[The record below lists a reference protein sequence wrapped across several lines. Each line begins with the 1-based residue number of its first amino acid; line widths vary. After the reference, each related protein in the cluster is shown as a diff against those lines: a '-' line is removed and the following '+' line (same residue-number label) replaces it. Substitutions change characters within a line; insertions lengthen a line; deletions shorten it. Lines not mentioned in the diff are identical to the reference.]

1 MNVSADSYSLKNCP
15 LNTELYIAR
24 HLIQK
29 HSHNFSR
36 PIIRI
41 SILSVVLGLAVMLLS
56 VSIVTGFKREIREK
70 VTGFAGHIQ
79 ITKFDSNSSFETS
92 PILYSDS
99 LKENL
104 GQLDGVRHVQSVATK
119 SGIMQAEDD
128 MLGVVIKGVSTD
140 FDTTFFASNLL
151 EGHFPKLSKSKRSD
165 EIIISKKIAD
175 QLRLALSDTVRV
187 YFLNNTETN
196 ARGRRLIVSGIYET
210 SLEEF
215 DESFVLADQQHVQSL
230 NNWTEDQVSTVE
242 IFVDDFDRMQEIT
255 DLVYSKL
262 DYNLTAS
269 NAKDNYPQIFDWLAL
284 QDINVVVILV
294 LMLLISSVSMISTLL
309 VLILERTTTIGVLK
323 ALGAQ
328 NVSIRK
334 IFLYQAAYIIVRG
347 LFWGNLIGI
356 GLAFLQKYFGLIK
369 LDQANYYMS
378 EVPINLAVLPLV
390 GVNVLSLIIIL
401 LFLLVPSFVVSKI
414 NPVSA
419 IRYE

>member
-1 MNVSADSYSLKNCP
+1 M
-15 LNTELYIAR
+15 NTELYIAR

-56 VSIVTGFKREIREK
+56 VSIVTGFKNEVRNK

-79 ITKFDSNSSFETS
+79 ISKYDSNSSFETP
-92 PILYSDS
+92 PIVFSDS
-99 LKENL
+99 LKQGLE
-104 GQLDGVRHVQSVATK
+104 QLEGVKHVQSVATK
-119 SGIMQAEDD
+119 SGIMQAKED
-128 MLGVVIKGVSTD
+128 MLGIVLKGVTAD
-140 FDTTFFASNLL
+140 FDTTFFTKHIL
-151 EGHFPKLSKSKRSD
+151 EGHFPKLGLSKRSD
-165 EIIISKKIAD
+165 DILISKSIAD
-175 QLRLALSDTVRV
+175 QLQLVLKDTVRV
-187 YFLNNTETN
+187 YFLNNTEIK
-196 ARGRRLIVSGIYET
+196 ARGRRLFVSGIYET

-215 DESFVLADQQHVQSL
+215 DESFVVADQRHVQRL
-230 NNWTEDQVSTVE
+230 NNWTKEQVSGIEV
-242 IFVDDFDRMQEIT
+242 FVDDFDQMEAITEII
-255 DLVYSKL
+255 YAKL

-269 NAKDNYPQIFDWLAL
+269 NAKDLYPQIFDWLAL
-284 QDINVVVILV
+284 QDINVVVILA

-309 VLILERTTTIGVLK
+309 VLILERTTTIGILK
-323 ALGAQ
+323 ALGTQ

-347 LFWGNLIGI
+347 LFWGNFVGI
-356 GLAFLQKYFGLIK
+356 GLAVLQKYFGIIK

-378 EVPINLAVLPLV
+378 EVPINLDLLPLL

-401 LFLLVPSFVVSKI
+401 LFLLIPSFVASKI

>member
-1 MNVSADSYSLKNCP
+1 

-29 HSHNFSR
+29 QSHNFSR

-56 VSIVTGFKREIREK
+56 VSIVTGFKKEVREK

-79 ITKFDSNSSFETS
+79 ISKYDSNSSFETL
-92 PILYSDS
+92 PIVFSDS
-99 LKENL
+99 LRQGLEEIK
-104 GQLDGVRHVQSVATK
+104 GIKHVQSVATK
-119 SGIMQAEDD
+119 AGIMQAKEDI
-128 MLGVVIKGVSTD
+128 LGIVLKGVGDD
-140 FDTTFFASNLL
+140 FDATFFAQNLL
-151 EGHFPKLSKSKRSD
+151 EGHFPNIKADKISN
-165 EIIISKKIAD
+165 EILISKKIAD
-175 QLRLALSDTVRV
+175 QLQLDLKDTVRV
-187 YFLNNTETN
+187 YFINNTETN
-196 ARGRRLIVSGIYET
+196 TRGRRLFVSGIYET

-215 DESFVLADQQHVQSL
+215 DESFVLADQRHVQRL
-230 NNWTEDQVSTVE
+230 NNWTDDQVSTIE
-242 IFVDDFDRMQEIT
+242 IFVKDFDQMEAIT
-255 DLVYSKL
+255 ELVYSKL

-269 NAKDNYPQIFDWLAL
+269 NAKDRFPQIFDWLAL
-284 QDINVVVILV
+284 QDINVVVILA

-334 IFLYQAAYIIVRG
+334 IFLYQAVYIIVRG
-347 LFWGNLIGI
+347 LFWGNLLGI
-356 GLAFLQKYFGLIK
+356 GLAVLQKYFGLIK

-378 EVPINLAVLPLV
+378 EVPINLAVLPLL
-390 GVNVLSLIIIL
+390 GVNALTLIIIL
-401 LFLLVPSFVVSKI
+401 LFLLIPSFVVSKI
-414 NPVSA
+414 NPVAA

>member
-1 MNVSADSYSLKNCP
+1 

-29 HSHNFSR
+29 QSHNFSR

-56 VSIVTGFKREIREK
+56 VSIVTGFKKQIREK

-79 ITKFDSNSSFETS
+79 ISKYDSNSSFETP
-92 PILYSDS
+92 PITFSDS
-99 LKENL
+99 LKQGLE
-104 GQLDGVRHVQSVATK
+104 DIPGVRHVQSVATK
-119 SGIMQAEDD
+119 SGIMQAKED
-128 MLGVVIKGVSTD
+128 MLGVVLKGVTVD
-140 FDTTFFASNLL
+140 FDTTFFAQHIL
-151 EGHFPKLSKSKRSD
+151 EGHFPILNAAKRSD
-165 EIIISKKIAD
+165 EVLISKKIAE
-175 QLRLALSDTVRV
+175 QLQLALKDTVRV
-187 YFLNNTETN
+187 YFINNMESA
-196 ARGRRLIVSGIYET
+196 ARGRRLFVSGIYET

-215 DESFVLADQQHVQSL
+215 DESFVLADQAHVQRL
-230 NNWTEDQVSTVE
+230 NNWTDDQVSSIEV
-242 IFVDDFDRMQEIT
+242 FVDDFDQMGAIT
-255 DLVYSKL
+255 EGVYSKL

-269 NAKDNYPQIFDWLAL
+269 NAKELYPQIFDWLAL
-284 QDINVVVILV
+284 QDINVVVILG

-309 VLILERTTTIGVLK
+309 VLILERTTTIGILK

-356 GLAFLQKYFGLIK
+356 GLAVVQKYFGIIK

-378 EVPINLAVLPLV
+378 EVPINLAPLPLI

-401 LFLLVPSFVVSKI
+401 LFLLIPSFVVSKI

>member
-1 MNVSADSYSLKNCP
+1 M
-15 LNTELYIAR
+15 NTELYIAR

-56 VSIVTGFKREIREK
+56 VSIVTGFKNEVHNK

-79 ITKFDSNSSFETS
+79 ISKYDSNSSFETP
-92 PILYSDS
+92 PIVFSDS
-99 LKENL
+99 LKQGLE
-104 GQLDGVRHVQSVATK
+104 QLEGVKHVQSVATK
-119 SGIMQAEDD
+119 SGIMQAKEDI
-128 MLGVVIKGVSTD
+128 LGIVLKGVTAD
-140 FDTTFFASNLL
+140 FDTAFFAKHIL
-151 EGHFPKLSKSKRSD
+151 EGHFPKLGLEKRSNDILISKS
-165 EIIISKKIAD
+165 IAD
-175 QLRLALSDTVRV
+175 QLQLVLKDTVRI

-196 ARGRRLIVSGIYET
+196 ARGRRLFVSGIYET

-215 DESFVLADQQHVQSL
+215 DESFVVADQRHVQRL
-230 NNWTEDQVSTVE
+230 NNWSKEQVSGIEV
-242 IFVDDFDRMQEIT
+242 FVDDFDQMETITEI
-255 DLVYSKL
+255 VYSKL

-269 NAKDNYPQIFDWLAL
+269 NAKDLYPQVFDWLAL
-284 QDINVVVILV
+284 QDINVVVILA

-309 VLILERTTTIGVLK
+309 VLILERTSTIGILK
-323 ALGAQ
+323 ALGTQ

-347 LFWGNLIGI
+347 LFWGNFVGI
-356 GLAFLQKYFGLIK
+356 GLAVLQKYFGIIK

-378 EVPINLAVLPLV
+378 EVPINLDLLPLL
-390 GVNVLSLIIIL
+390 GVNILSLIIIL
-401 LFLLVPSFVVSKI
+401 LFLLIPSFVASKI
-414 NPVSA
+414 NPVTA